1 MAKSRF
7 VYRGGERNSADVHR
21 RAKQSGGTYDS
32 FLVPDIQTFKA
43 KEGEVTVRIL
53 PATWED
59 QDKWGP
65 SWEIGIYLHYSVGP
79 DNQAYLCLDKM
90 KGESCPVCEAKRDA
104 VDEDEMKALTP
115 SWRALCWVID
125 RDNEKAGPMLW
136 SMPITLFREIHARSE
151 DKKTGEILYI
161 DNPEEGYDI
170 TFDREGTDKRTKY
183 KAVEID
189 REATPLHDNEKTMAK
204 WLDYITEHPLPDVLN
219 FYDGDHIEKVLFGKG
234 KPKDED
240 EDDSRSRRSSR
251 RKTEED
257 DEDEKPKRKGKPW
270 KDEDEEEEEDEKPRS
285 RRAKE
290 PEPEEEETEEEEE
303 EVKPRHRRAAK
314 EEEPEEEEAEEE
326 TEEEDEEEEKPSAS
340 ARRKLRNLKK
350 SK

>member
-1 MAKSRF
+1 MAPKSKF
-7 VYRGGERNSADVHR
+7 VYRGGERKAEDVHR
-21 RAKQSGGTYDS
+21 RAKQSGGSYDS
-32 FLVPDIQTFKA
+32 YIVGDVQSFKA
-43 KEGEVTVRIL
+43 REGEVTVRIL
-53 PATWED
+53 PATWD
-59 QDKWGP
+59 DTDKWGV
-65 SWEIGIYLHYSVGP
+65 SWEIGIWLHYSVGP
-79 DNQAYLCLDKM
+79 DNGAYLCLDKM
-90 KGESCPVCEAKRDA
+90 LGETCPVCEARREA

-125 RDNEKAGPMLW
+125 RDKEASGPQLW

-161 DNPEEGYDI
+161 DDPDNGYDV

-189 REATPLHDNEKTMAK
+189 REPTPLHDNAKTMER
-204 WLDYITEHPLPDVLN
+204 WLAYITEHPLPSVLN
-219 FYDGDHIEKVLFGKG
+219 FYDASHIEKVLFGKS

-257 DEDEKPKRKGKPW
+257 EEDEAPKRKGRPPW
-270 KDEDEEEEEDEKPRS
+270 KDEDEDEEEEKPRS
-285 RRAKE
+285 RRVKE
-290 PEPEEEETEEEEE
+290 PEPEEEEEEE
-303 EVKPRHRRAAK
+303 
-314 EEEPEEEEAEEE
+314 EEEEAEEE
-326 TEEEDEEEEKPSAS
+326 DEKPSAS
-340 ARRKLRNLKK
+340 ARRKLRNLKR